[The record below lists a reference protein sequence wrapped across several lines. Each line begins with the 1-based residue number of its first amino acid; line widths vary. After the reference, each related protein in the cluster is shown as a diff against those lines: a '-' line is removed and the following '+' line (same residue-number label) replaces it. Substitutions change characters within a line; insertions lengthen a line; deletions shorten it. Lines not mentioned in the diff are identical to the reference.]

1 MEATL
6 TTTAPGESLHAR
18 IRKLLLAMARCVWTW
33 QERARERRHLA
44 EMTDHMRA
52 DVGLSACDV
61 AHEADKAFWQ
71 R

>member
-6 TTTAPGESLHAR
+6 TTTAPGESLRLR
-18 IRKLLLAMARCVWTW
+18 ICRMLLAAARCVWTW

-44 EMTDHMRA
+44 EMPDYMRA

-61 AHEADKAFWQ
+61 AREADKPFWQ